1 METKYD
7 MCDMMQMVNKVRDT
21 QICKIV

>member
-7 MCDMMQMVNKVRDT
+7 MCGMMQKVNKVRDT